1 MQIEREVTAIVKT
14 FERPRSLDRLVRGIR
29 RFYPGLH
36 IIVADDSFHPSPIA
50 QVEYLRLPPDSGVS
64 AGRNACFARVQTPYF
79 VLLDDDNEF
88 HRETRLEALLTTI
101 RTFDVDLAAGSYVRC
116 KRRLFWIRQKPEPFV
131 GLIKKHGQHL
141 TITPGYRT
149 IKPGLLRCDLAH
161 NFFVARTEAIR
172 YMGGWANELKI
183 NEHAEF
189 FVRFQEHGLK
199 AAYCPEVTVRHWFER
214 SANYVQY
221 RDRNFWP
228 LAAKLMGIT
237 SLTDMAGRVREFPT
251 SRAA

>member
-14 FERPRSLDRLVRGIR
+14 FERPRSLDRLVRSIR
-29 RFYPGLH
+29 RFYPRLH
-36 IIVADDSFHPSPIA
+36 IIVADDSFRPVPIA
-50 QVEYLRLPPDSGVS
+50 QVEFLHLPYDSGVS
-64 AGRNACFARVQTPYF
+64 AGRNACLARVQTPYL

-88 HRETRLEALLTTI
+88 SRETRLEILLTTI

-131 GLIKKHGQHL
+131 GQIKRDGQHL
-141 TITPGYRT
+141 TITPGFRT

-161 NFFVARTEAIR
+161 NFFIARTKAIR

-189 FVRFQEHGLK
+189 FVRFQEYGLK
-199 AAYCPEVTVRHWFER
+199 AAYCPNVTVRHWFER
-214 SANYVQY
+214 SSNYVSY
-221 RDRNFWP
+221 RNRNFWP

-237 SLTDMAGRVREFPT
+237 QFTDMAGGVHEFPACH
-251 SRAA
+251 AA